1 MRILKA
7 SDYKRMPWKNGAGE
21 TVELAVFPPGA
32 SVEDFDW
39 RISMASV
46 AADGAFSL
54 FPGIDRT
61 LSILP
66 GEGLSLSV
74 EGHQTVDIKPDTPP
88 YSFPA
93 DRPTSVRL
101 TAGPVTDL
109 NVMTRRGRFAH
120 RVTRRQGRRF
130 ALEAGQATLVAIGL
144 GSLEDEGRDFVLQP
158 LDALVL
164 DPGRNAVL
172 IAEHCTT
179 VFTLEIAEGAQSKAM
194 AVVS

>member
-46 AADGAFSL
+46 VADGALSL

-61 LSILP
+61 LCILS

-74 EGHQTVDIKPDTPP
+74 EGHKTVNLTPDTSPHF
-88 YSFPA
+88 FPA
-93 DRPTSVRL
+93 DRPVWARL
-101 TAGPVTDL
+101 TAGPVADL

-120 RVTRRQGRRF
+120 RVTRHQGRRF
-130 ALEAGQATLVAIGL
+130 VLEAGSATLVVIGL
-144 GSLEDEGRDFVLQP
+144 GSLEDEGRDFVLQT

-164 DPGRNAVL
+164 DPGRKSVL
-172 IAEHCTT
+172 VAERCTT
-179 VFTLEIAEGAQSKAM
+179 VFALEIAEGAP
-194 AVVS
+194 